1 MMRIFGTFGW
11 FLFGLSF
18 AFGQST
24 PFISSVSPL
33 IAAPTETVTISGSSL
48 DASEVFF
55 GSAKGN
61 ILSNSSGLIEVQ
73 VPAGAS
79 YGPVTVINSN
89 GVAVSSSFFLPNWN
103 GNVSTDTAYPFASVQ
118 NIAVNEQYIY
128 DLCLCDFDDDGLND
142 IVVTSVQNNDA
153 AFANRVIFR
162 NTTGTAG
169 GTSTFVEALSVGS
182 QPAFHVKCGD
192 LDGDGKPDLIVTQTS
207 EGSEARNVEIY
218 LNTSTPGTISFD
230 EAGKL
235 ELILNKR
242 DTLIRPPAEIAI
254 DDLNQDGKLDL
265 VISSNQ
271 YNDIDVFQ
279 NTSTTGSLSFESPL
293 LLSLG
298 TERAARGLQIADLN
312 NNNLPEIIVSAFG
325 GDDVFYFENN
335 STSDGLNFKDEIVL
349 VSTGTD
355 EIIAIEVGDLD
366 GDGFLEIIASD
377 GSTTSGELVIIPN
390 NTSEAGGAIE
400 MGDRI
405 QFSSNLF
412 PWGLAVGDLNGDGK
426 PDIASGI
433 LETGKT
439 EINVFFNSSAAEGSF
454 TFDRQSLEMNL
465 TNNRN
470 LRISDLNNDGKP
482 DLAVTSLSS
491 IGTSGQLSIVENA
504 GCMTP
509 VIAPVT
515 SSYCNG
521 IEFFVTASAAAG
533 ATYQWEVSEDDGS
546 TYTVDGNSTGNK
558 LDISISHS
566 VDLKIRVTTIIGTCS
581 ERSGVIEVTSSSSG
595 DPGTPTIEVTPT
607 TVCLD
612 GSFVLSSSIT
622 DADIYKWTG
631 PNGFSSTDAA
641 PSFGAATSAMAGTY
655 SLTISN
661 TGGCDGQT
669 ATKILEIDMGPPS
682 TIVNNGDDLFCEG
695 LTTQLAISTYPGFT
709 YQWNLD
715 GVAIAGETSGTY
727 DADTTGIYS
736 VTTTETATTCQ
747 ATGETY
753 TVTQVIKPTFT
764 ISGVVATCVDLDR
777 IFEAIVDSTNTAYT
791 NTYCWNYTDVD
802 GTTIDS
808 TSMTTLDTLSFSESG
823 VYIVDLITGYGEVA
837 DCESS
842 TTQLVLVTSVP
853 ALTIEASDGVE
864 KCPSDSLPLA
874 LPDDLASYLWSNGD
888 TTYNTYGVID
898 LATETNP
905 KDLNVLWINSV
916 GCADTSFITIN
927 NYYDSNIE
935 ITSSVGEITEGLLT
949 VTEPTGWL
957 TNVPLTANGGSNY
970 LWEPTNIVSDSN
982 GVDVNI
988 YPKTIYDL
996 VTLSGN
1002 DANGCYESDTVRMSI
1017 DFVAPRKSFSPNG
1030 DGYGFD
1036 CWEIRNAVDMIDC
1049 TITIFN
1055 ELGKEIWSGSQF
1067 VDDCIWDGNTYS
1079 SSEAP
1084 EGIYYYV
1091 ISCEETQIFQPS
1103 GAILLA
1109 R

>member
-11 FLFGLSF
+11 FLFSLNF
-18 AFGQST
+18 AFGQT
-24 PFISSVSPL
+24 NPYISSVYPL
-33 IAAPTETVTISGSSL
+33 IAAPTETVTISGSTL
-48 DASEVFF
+48 DGSEVFF
-55 GSAKGN
+55 GSAKGS

-79 YGPVTVINSN
+79 YAPITVINSN

-103 GNVSTDTAYPFASVQ
+103 GNLSLDSTYPFTAVQ

-142 IVVTSVQNNDA
+142 VVVTSSENKDA
-153 AFANRVIFR
+153 AFSNRVVFR
-162 NTTGTAG
+162 NTTATPG
-169 GTSTFVEALSVGS
+169 GTTSFVKALSFGS

-207 EGSEARNVEIY
+207 QASESRNVEIY
-218 LNTSTPGTISFD
+218 LNTSTPGAISFN

-242 DTLIRPPAEIAI
+242 DTLIRPPGEIRI
-254 DDLNQDGKLDL
+254 DDLNQDGKMDL
-265 VISSNQ
+265 VIS
-271 YNDIDVFQ
+271 NDIFNDVDVFQ

-298 TERAARGLQIADLN
+298 SERAARNIQIADLN
-312 NNNLPEIIVSAFG
+312 NNNLPEIIVSSFG

-335 STSDGLNFKDEIVL
+335 STSDGLNFKDKVKLI
-349 VSTGTD
+349 STGTD
-355 EIIAIEVGDLD
+355 KINAIEVADLD
-366 GDGFLEIIASD
+366 GNGFLEIIGAD
-377 GSTTSGELVIIPN
+377 GFTSSGELVIIPN

-400 MGDRI
+400 MGERQRFD
-405 QFSSNLF
+405 SDLF
-412 PWGLAVGDLNGDGK
+412 PWGLAIGDLNGDGK
-426 PDIASGI
+426 IDIASGI
-433 LETGKT
+433 MEATKT
-439 EINVFFNSSAAEGSF
+439 EINIFFNSSSAEGNFSF
-454 TFDRQSLEMNL
+454 EKQSVEMNL
-465 TNNRN
+465 INNRN

-482 DLAVTSLSS
+482 DLAVASLS
-491 IGTSGQLSIVENA
+491 GFGVSGQLSIVENA
-504 GCMTP
+504 GCLKP

-521 IEFFVTASAAAG
+521 IEFFVTASASAG
-533 ATYQWEVSEDDGS
+533 TTYNWEVSEDGGGSYTADGS
-546 TYTVDGNSTGNK
+546 STGNK
-558 LDISISHS
+558 LDISSHTG
-566 VDLKIRVTTIIGTCS
+566 DLKVRVTAIIGTCGEIS
-581 ERSGVIEVTSSSSG
+581 EVIEVTSSSSD
-595 DPGTPTIEVTPT
+595 DPGTPTIEVTPA

-641 PSFGAATSAMAGTY
+641 PSFEAATSAMAGTY

-695 LTTQLAISTYPGFT
+695 LTTQLAISTYSGFT

-715 GVAIAGETSGTY
+715 GVAIVGKTSGTY
-727 DADTTGIYS
+727 DADTTGVYS

-764 ISGVVATCVDLDR
+764 IKGVLATCVDLDR
-777 IFEAIVDSTNTAYT
+777 IFEATVDSTNSLYT
-791 NTYCWNYTDVD
+791 NTYCWNYTDGT

-808 TSMTTLDTLSFSESG
+808 TSMTASDTLSFTEADSYL
-823 VYIVDLITGYGEVA
+823 VKLITGYEEVA
-837 DCESS
+837 NCESS
-842 TTQLVLVTSVP
+842 ITKGVVVTTIPLF
-853 ALTIEASDGVE
+853 TIEASDGIE

-874 LPDDLASYLWSNGD
+874 LPDNLASYNWSNGD
-888 TTYNTYGVID
+888 TTHNTYGLID
-898 LATETNP
+898 LAFDTNP
-905 KDLNVLWINSV
+905 KDLYVAWVNSV

-935 ITSSVGEITEGLLT
+935 ITSSAGDITGGVLT
-949 VTEPTGWL
+949 VPEPTGWL

-982 GVDVNI
+982 GIDVNI

-1002 DANGCYESDTVRMSI
+1002 DVNGCYESDTVRMSI

-1036 CWEIRNAVDMIDC
+1036 CWQIRNAVDMIDC

-1067 VDDCIWDGNTYS
+1067 VDDCVWDGNTYS